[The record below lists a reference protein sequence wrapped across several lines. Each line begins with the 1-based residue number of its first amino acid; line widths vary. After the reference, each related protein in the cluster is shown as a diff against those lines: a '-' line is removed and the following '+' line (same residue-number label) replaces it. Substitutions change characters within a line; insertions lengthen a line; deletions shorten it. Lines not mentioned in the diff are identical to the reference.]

1 MVKRCVDFY
10 LIKGNENKFLTKF
23 LSFIFRSI
31 FSNIKCKNVI
41 SLRTFANPFLRSK
54 PKSLQK
60 SLFSFKK
67 TSILQKKRRRT
78 ESNEKRS
85 RMKGL
90 DQKVLCVPVLAQRER
105 ERRETERIDSYTAG
119 LARRW
124 YARVIRYNRIMRAA
138 ICGRKSGRSRPRLEH
153 SVFCGLPWGT
163 RIRL

>member
-1 MVKRCVDFY
+1 MK
-10 LIKGNENKFLTKF
+10 
-23 LSFIFRSI
+23 
-31 FSNIKCKNVI
+31 I
-41 SLRTFANPFLRSK
+41 SFLRNFYH
-54 PKSLQK
+54 
-60 SLFSFKK
+60 LFSDQFSPISNAK
-67 TSILQKKRRRT
+67 TSYLYAHSQTPSSEPNRNLSKNLFSPSKKHLCAKKR
-78 ESNEKRS
+78 EGEQN
-85 RMKGL
+85 RMKRDLGW
-90 DQKVLCVPVLAQRER
+90 KAWIKKSSVCRFWHKER

>member
-1 MVKRCVDFY
+1 MK
-10 LIKGNENKFLTKF
+10 
-23 LSFIFRSI
+23 
-31 FSNIKCKNVI
+31 I
-41 SLRTFANPFLRSK
+41 SFLRNFYHLFSDQFSPISNAKTSYLYAHSQRTK

-67 TSILQKKRRRT
+67 TSMREKKRRRT

-105 ERRETERIDSYTAG
+105 ERRGTERIDSYTAG